1 MGAVTLSLTVG
12 EAVKLEGVR
21 ELLFDAGRAG
31 LDREIQHVTVVEVA
45 EDVMW
50 KGKEFL
56 ITAFANCRGSVER
69 QLELMD
75 AAARR
80 GCAALAIL
88 LHPEGAYIDEL
99 PAGLLRKADEL
110 ALPLFRIPTHV
121 PYIDIIFPIYREI
134 VNRQVRELQYAL
146 DAHNRM
152 SDLVLAG
159 RQLPELAGL
168 MASLLGNPVLI
179 LDRWGSAL
187 AAAEPT
193 GHMPSNSFREWMAA
207 PEAAVVDLGATP
219 SRRRRASDEVIDQTA
234 VGFTRV
240 FARYP
245 IRAGQT
251 RYGEVVV
258 WLREAALTHLHL
270 MALEQACTVLAFY
283 MEKERVV
290 EEARAHLRRDLLD
303 EIVMGADPDYI
314 EARLGTHGWARG
326 TPGVVLVVKPERAD
340 GRPVPEASE
349 AVGISDDDYHAIRC
363 LLDGRSERHIVIRR
377 GDSVVAL
384 IGARGLPPEK
394 VRAACVGLAQ
404 ELVDAFASRKS
415 RLTVGIGS
423 PFAQVSDL
431 RRSYDEAINALGIGK
446 KVDPRQRVFEIGDLA
461 GYYYL
466 SRAADPGSLGELTS
480 RVLGPLLRYD
490 QKHGTVLTETLRFYF
505 TCDGNATET
514 ARRLYVHR
522 NTLLRRLERIREVL
536 GFDPFDGPHRLNFQL
551 AFAARTLRG

>member
-1 MGAVTLSLTVG
+1 
-12 EAVKLEGVR
+12 
-21 ELLFDAGRAG
+21 
-31 LDREIQHVTVVEVA
+31 
-45 EDVMW
+45 
-50 KGKEFL
+50 
-56 ITAFANCRGSVER
+56 
-69 QLELMD
+69 
-75 AAARR
+75 
-80 GCAALAIL
+80 L

-134 VNRQVRELQYAL
+134 VNRQARELQYAL

-187 AAAEPT
+187 AATEPS
-193 GHMPSNSFREWMAA
+193 GEMPSGVFREQMTS
-207 PEAAVVDLGATP
+207 PEAVVIELGGALN
-219 SRRRRASDEVIDQTA
+219 RGGRASEGVLEQVV

-245 IRAGQT
+245 IRAGRA

-258 WLREAALTHLHL
+258 WLRESVLTHLHL
-270 MALEQACTVLAFY
+270 MTLEQACTVLAFY

-303 EIVMGADPDYI
+303 EVVIGADSDYI
-314 EARLGTHGWARG
+314 ETRLATHGWVRG
-326 TPGVVLVVKPERAD
+326 TPGVAMVVKPERPA
-340 GRPVPEASE
+340 GRPEPEAGE
-349 AVGISDDDYHAIRC
+349 PVGISDDEYHAIHC
-363 LLDGRSERHIVIRR
+363 ILDGHSERHIVIRR

-384 IGARGLPPEK
+384 VRGRGLPPEK
-394 VRAACVGLAQ
+394 VRTVCAGLAQ
-404 ELVDAFASRKS
+404 ELVDAFASRKL
-415 RLTVGIGS
+415 RLAIGIGS
-423 PFAQVSDL
+423 PFTQVSDL

-446 KVDPRQRVFEIGDLA
+446 KVDPLQSVFEIGDLA

-490 QKHGTVLTETLRFYF
+490 QEHGTVLTETLRFYF
-505 TCDGNATET
+505 TCDGNVTET
-514 ARRLYVHR
+514 ARRMYVHR

-536 GFDPFDGPHRLNFQL
+536 GLDPFDGPHRLNFQL